1 MDCRSVEP
9 EWADVSHGIL
19 VCIQCAG
26 RHRALGVQ
34 TSFVRSLTMDNW
46 TDENVLAMRLGGNDQ
61 LRGFFT
67 RQKIVNSAI
76 EVLYTTKQA
85 TYYREQLRQQIE
97 KMLSDRR
104 PSSSKNKKSSS
115 SSSSSTARRSRH
127 AADIDSPPRKERTR
141 STNDGGGGGGGAGG
155 HDGGHDG
162 GSSSRT
168 SSSSRRPSEGERH
181 ERHEQGGGRGGSR
194 HHRHHGQHR
203 PSRHGGSHARP
214 AAPPPKPLVV
224 AEFELTF
231 RYSTMGLS
239 ITRAMP
245 PPGVPAM
252 MMNGS
257 GHGNGSAAL
266 VTRLTP
272 DGVAALSGVRIG
284 DFVCEINGRRVAD
297 YDEVRGRRLDVTIHR
312 ADGIIERHR
321 ARTGCLVV
329 WDAVRGPLASSRQE
343 GSCRSPPP
351 CLVLA
356 LTTRTV
362 PTVPTVPTRRR
373 QLMSFISTAGRP
385 LALKFRRYAASPSPV
400 DEAMEAHELARLRAV
415 EAEREAERE
424 AREAREA
431 RRAIEEIEAIE
442 REARQQSSSHA
453 SLRRSRS
460 GTCAAHAHPKP
471 HHPAPSPMSD
481 VWSRRPVVSVAPRA
495 PPRWSRAP
503 PPWSSL

>member
-115 SSSSSTARRSRH
+115 SSSSSSARRSRH

-155 HDGGHDG
+155 HDGCHDG

-181 ERHEQGGGRGGSR
+181 ERHEQGGG
-194 HHRHHGQHR
+194 
-203 PSRHGGSHARP
+203 
-214 AAPPPKPLVV
+214 V
-224 AEFELTF
+224 AE
-231 RYSTMGLS
+231 
-239 ITRAMP
+239 
-245 PPGVPAM
+245 
-252 MMNGS
+252 
-257 GHGNGSAAL
+257 AA
-266 VTRLTP
+266 
-272 DGVAALSGVRIG
+272 
-284 DFVCEINGRRVAD
+284 
-297 YDEVRGRRLDVTIHR
+297 TIDTTDNTAHR
-312 ADGIIERHR
+312 ATA
-321 ARTGCLVV
+321 ART
-329 WDAVRGPLASSRQE
+329 RGLP
-343 GSCRSPPP
+343 
-351 CLVLA
+351 
-356 LTTRTV
+356 
-362 PTVPTVPTRRR
+362 
-373 QLMSFISTAGRP
+373 RP
-385 LALKFRRYAASPSPV
+385 LRNRSSSPS
-400 DEAMEAHELARLRAV
+400 
-415 EAEREAERE
+415 
-424 AREAREA
+424 
-431 RRAIEEIEAIE
+431 
-442 REARQQSSSHA
+442 SN
-453 SLRRSRS
+453 
-460 GTCAAHAHPKP
+460 
-471 HHPAPSPMSD
+471 
-481 VWSRRPVVSVAPRA
+481 
-495 PPRWSRAP
+495 
-503 PPWSSL
+503 